1 MSSTDVWAGGS
12 SQDANHN
19 SKTLIANWDGE
30 AWRKVSSPNPD
41 ASVNEPYG
49 VSLDSATDGRAVG
62 NRDSSLGGIPFILHW
77 NGTGGLDTLAVHWSG
92 TKWKR
97 T

>member
-1 MSSTDVWAGGS
+1 
-12 SQDANHN
+12 
-19 SKTLIANWDGE
+19 
-30 AWRKVSSPNPD
+30 
-41 ASVNEPYG
+41 VNEPYG